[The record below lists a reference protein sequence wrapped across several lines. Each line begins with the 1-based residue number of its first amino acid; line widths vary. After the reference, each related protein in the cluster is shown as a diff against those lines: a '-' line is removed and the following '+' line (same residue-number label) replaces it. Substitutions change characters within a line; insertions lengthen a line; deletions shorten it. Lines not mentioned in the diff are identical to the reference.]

1 MSDSIIPVK
10 ASLKNDA
17 GKEIANAIIN
27 VPNNYTFTD
36 LPAGKYT
43 VTYIAPEGYTFT
55 TPNPSHYT
63 LTSDKNTLKV
73 TVGLNDISPSLPTAI
88 IPLAV
93 LSLVLLANLPLVESF
108 FSPKEPPSLKQEQV
122 ANKSS
127 PRDNRFRNKL
137 SPEVESRLRWCL
149 KKNLKNLLNIP
160 SLSSLIELL
169 NNEEENTKTEF
180 QEQAILLYKRV
191 KELRATIEDCDP
203 TLIQEIIAAED
214 NQNGQRQ
221 PQSTVIVMAKMVN
234 VRAGQSLD
242 YEVIGQIQYGTIVQV
257 DTFTFTKL
265 SQQQLLAI
273 ERNEGWY
280 PVILSDGRKGY
291 IYSLYIRRLS

>member
-1 MSDSIIPVK
+1 MPDSIILVK
-10 ASLKNDA
+10 ASLKNET
-17 GKEIANAIIN
+17 GKEIANATIN
-27 VPNNYTFTD
+27 VPNSHTFTD

-43 VTYIAPEGYTFT
+43 VTYIASEGYTFT

-63 LTSDKNTLKV
+63 LTGDKNTLKV
-73 TVGLNDISPSLPTAI
+73 TVGLNDISPSLPIAI
-88 IPLAV
+88 ISLAA
-93 LSLVLLANLPLVESF
+93 LSMVLLANLSLVESF
-108 FSPKEPPSLKQEQV
+108 FSPKESPSLKQEQV

-127 PRDNRFRNKL
+127 PRDNRFGDKL
-137 SPEVESRLRWCL
+137 TPEVESRLRWCL

-214 NQNGQRQ
+214 NQNSQRE
-221 PQSTVIVMAKMVN
+221 PQSTVMVMAKMVN

-280 PVILSDGRKGY
+280 PVIIPDGKKGY

>member
-1 MSDSIIPVK
+1 MPDSVIPFKV
-10 ASLKNDA
+10 SLKNDA
-17 GKEIANAIIN
+17 GKEIDNTTINA
-27 VPNNYTFTD
+27 PNSHIFTD
-36 LPAGKYT
+36 LSAGKYT
-43 VTYIAPEGYTFT
+43 VTCISPEGYTLT

-63 LTSDKNTLKV
+63 LTDEEDALEV
-73 TVGLNDISPSLPTAI
+73 TIELNDISPPLPVAI

-93 LSLVLLANLPLVESF
+93 LSMVLLANLSLVESF
-108 FSPKEPPSLKQEQV
+108 FSPKELPSLKREQV
-122 ANKSS
+122 TSKTS
-127 PRDNRFRNKL
+127 PRDNRFGDKL
-137 SPEVESRLRWCL
+137 TPEVESRLRWCL
-149 KKNLKNLLNIP
+149 KKNLSNLLNIP

-214 NQNGQRQ
+214 NQNSQRE
-221 PQSTVIVMAKMVN
+221 PQSTVMVMAKMVN

-273 ERNEGWY
+273 ERKEGWY
-280 PVILSDGRKGY
+280 PVIIPDGRKGY